1 MLLTSIPLQYLHAI
15 GTFQGLLLAIMLLS
29 GREVT
34 NASRVL
40 GGWCL
45 FMAFYFSSPLLII
58 HSDNLFW
65 ANFIGWGYFIPTSF
79 GAFLYLYCR
88 SAIIDKPF
96 HLRDFLHVIPLLLC
110 LILNQNYLL
119 TSPLDKIALINSE
132 QRDQNVVLLSQL
144 LMLLQAF
151 FYLGLSVQLILKFK
165 KRADNALSSFNP
177 TIFTWLWVLLSLY
190 GVIWSIEMLAI
201 ILGGN
206 YMLAIISD
214 LLFLSLIYSISMAQW
229 REPKLFIIDKLALI
243 PFDEKEEKGKA
254 KAEVFDSHT
263 RQNLLDNILEFMQDK
278 QPYLDNDI
286 TLDTL
291 AKSIGLSSH
300 HLSEVL
306 NQQANKNFYQFV
318 NEYRVNFIC
327 ESISVK
333 PDSKI
338 LDLAMAAGFS
348 SKSTFNAVFKQM
360 KGITPSQFRKELK

>member
-1 MLLTSIPLQYLHAI
+1 MLLTSIPLQYLHVI
-15 GTFQGLLLAIMLLS
+15 GTFQGLLLAVMLIS
-29 GREVT
+29 GRGVT

-40 GGWCL
+40 GSWCL
-45 FMAFYFSSPLLII
+45 FMAFYFSSPLVII

-65 ANFIGWGYFIPTSF
+65 ANFIGWGYFIPASF

-88 SAIIDKPF
+88 SAIIDKSF
-96 HLRDFLHVIPLLLC
+96 QWRDFLHCIPFLLC
-110 LILNQNYLL
+110 LILNQDYLL
-119 TSPLDKIALINSE
+119 TSPLDKINLINIG
-132 QRDQNVVLLSQL
+132 QRDQDVVLLSQL

-151 FYLGLSVQLILKFK
+151 VYLGLSMQLIIKFK
-165 KRADNALSSFNP
+165 RRADHALSNFNP
-177 TIFTWLWVLLSLY
+177 NIFTWLWILLSLY
-190 GVIWSIEMLAI
+190 GVIWSIEMLGI

-214 LLFLSLIYSISMAQW
+214 LLFLLLIYSISMAQW
-229 REPKLFIIDKLALI
+229 RDPKLFIIANLALI
-243 PFDEKEEKGKA
+243 SSIKNEEKGKA
-254 KAEVFDSHT
+254 EAFDSAT
-263 RQNLLDNILEFMQDK
+263 RQILLNNILEFMQDEH
-278 QPYLDNDI
+278 PYLDNDV

-306 NQQANKNFYQFV
+306 NKQANKNFYQFV

-327 ESISVK
+327 ESILGK

-338 LDLAMAAGFS
+338 LDLAIAAGFS

-360 KGITPSQFRKELK
+360 KGVTPSQYRKELK